1 MGLIHALKSALQA
14 LKHYTNRVH
23 TKEYYATIETNEVEL
38 LVQIENIL
46 QQLLKEKSKVQ
57 NEGLKNKKV
66 GVVGHRQWRCINC
79 IDAYKL
85 NYTHWGNFTLKEP
98 DTPLKQCCAWN
109 EHRRSG
115 PIAPHWVPN
124 KNIEMAVL

>member
-1 MGLIHALKSALQA
+1 MTESKCMSISKGLVKYFFA
-14 LKHYTNRVH
+14 RVH

-66 GVVGHRQWRCINC
+66 GVVGHR
-79 IDAYKL
+79 
-85 NYTHWGNFTLKEP
+85 
-98 DTPLKQCCAWN
+98 
-109 EHRRSG
+109 
-115 PIAPHWVPN
+115 
-124 KNIEMAVL
+124 